1 MIYKSIQN
9 FIKSNLVLNFKNELK
24 NLSNNINLIFKN
36 SDEKIKKILLKKKI
50 KTRNKKIKFIDAIC
64 YIFNNSFID
73 STKQS
78 VVSNYN
84 FKNNIDVNR
93 TLQAL

>member
-36 SDEKIKKILLKKKI
+36 SDEK
-50 KTRNKKIKFIDAIC
+50 F
-64 YIFNNSFID
+64 Y
-73 STKQS
+73 
-78 VVSNYN
+78 
-84 FKNNIDVNR
+84 
-93 TLQAL
+93 